1 MLTKCSKDFLVSNMK
16 KIGFNGHIYG
26 LSVDYDAINVDDIL
40 DITSIW
46 WEKMTVQDVWVY

>member
-1 MLTKCSKDFLVSNMK
+1 MK

>member
-40 DITSIW
+40 DIASIW
-46 WEKMTVQDVWVY
+46 WEKMTV